1 MRHKATVVLGGII
14 FPREASEYIMK
25 GPHILEVVLGACF
38 AFILVEF
45 VLFMI
50 LALILSKG
58 GNEYLRNGEFAFL
71 MIMSGL
77 LTTAIAYYYLMATLD
92 DTCVMFCN

>member
-1 MRHKATVVLGGII
+1 MGII
-14 FPREASEYIMK
+14 SPRESSEYIMK
-25 GPHILEVVLGACF
+25 GPHILGVVLGACF
-38 AFILVEF
+38 SFILVEF

-50 LALILSKG
+50 LGGIFSYFFKG
-58 GNEYLRNGEFAFL
+58 GKEDLGNVEIAFL
-71 MIMSGL
+71 MILSGL

>member
-1 MRHKATVVLGGII
+1 MGII

-25 GPHILEVVLGACF
+25 GPHILGVVLEACF
-38 AFILVEF
+38 AFTLVEF
-45 VLFMI
+45 VILMI
-50 LALILSKG
+50 LGGIFSKG
-58 GNEYLRNGEFAFL
+58 GEEDLGNVEFAFL
-71 MIMSGL
+71 MILSGL

>member
-1 MRHKATVVLGGII
+1 G
-14 FPREASEYIMK
+14 RESPEYIMK
-25 GPHILEVVLGACF
+25 GPHILGVVLGACF

-50 LALILSKG
+50 LGGIFSYFFKG
-58 GNEYLRNGEFAFL
+58 GKEDLGNVEFAFL
-71 MIMSGL
+71 MILSGL